1 MSFTSPMAI
10 FIYALVVFLLIGI
23 IAALI
28 IVKEYKNTNTVLIKE
43 KKSKKTLDV
52 YGIGQ
57 SAANEAKSNNRNIE
71 RFSELLTLDDNE
83 KTISEVT
90 YDEVKSLQEFTD
102 DFRNF
107 CAYEKKLF
115 YTVDD
120 VRAFIAN
127 LATSK
132 IMVLQGM
139 SGTGKTSIALAFED
153 FIGNQTTVIAV
164 QPMWKERSDMVGYF
178 NEFTKKF
185 NETPLLKELYRS
197 NFTDQIFIIVLDE
210 MNIARI
216 EYYFAE
222 FLSLLEYPNV
232 DQRTL
237 EITNDTWPKDPKK
250 LKEGRILIKP
260 NVYFLGTANND
271 ESTFSISDKV
281 YDRAMILNLDK
292 KAESFEGVPTRRVR
306 ISNTNFENLVNNAV
320 SVYTNYDELDKKI
333 DLINTILIENF
344 EITFGNRMVNQIRT
358 YVPVYIACGG
368 KEEDAFDDFIAKK
381 ILRKL
386 EGKDALKVSNKVD
399 NTIDQIDAQFGK
411 DNMKRSKEYLKSFK
425 IKG

>member
-1 MSFTSPMAI
+1 M
-10 FIYALVVFLLIGI
+10 L
-23 IAALI
+23 
-28 IVKEYKNTNTVLIKE
+28 KNIKIPIQ

-57 SAANEAKSNNRNIE
+57 SAANESKSNNRNIE

-197 NFTDQIFIIVLDE
+197 NFTDQIFIIVLD
-210 MNIARI
+210 
-216 EYYFAE
+216 
-222 FLSLLEYPNV
+222 LKSL
-232 DQRTL
+232 
-237 EITNDTWPKDPKK
+237 
-250 LKEGRILIKP
+250 
-260 NVYFLGTANND
+260 
-271 ESTFSISDKV
+271 
-281 YDRAMILNLDK
+281 MIL
-292 KAESFEGVPTRRVR
+292 G
-306 ISNTNFENLVNNAV
+306 
-320 SVYTNYDELDKKI
+320 
-333 DLINTILIENF
+333 
-344 EITFGNRMVNQIRT
+344 Q
-358 YVPVYIACGG
+358 
-368 KEEDAFDDFIAKK
+368 K
-381 ILRKL
+381 ILK
-386 EGKDALKVSNKVD
+386 N
-399 NTIDQIDAQFGK
+399 
-411 DNMKRSKEYLKSFK
+411 
-425 IKG
+425 

>member
-185 NETPLLKELYRS
+185 N
-197 NFTDQIFIIVLDE
+197 
-210 MNIARI
+210 
-216 EYYFAE
+216 
-222 FLSLLEYPNV
+222 
-232 DQRTL
+232 
-237 EITNDTWPKDPKK
+237 
-250 LKEGRILIKP
+250 
-260 NVYFLGTANND
+260 
-271 ESTFSISDKV
+271 
-281 YDRAMILNLDK
+281 
-292 KAESFEGVPTRRVR
+292 
-306 ISNTNFENLVNNAV
+306 
-320 SVYTNYDELDKKI
+320 
-333 DLINTILIENF
+333 
-344 EITFGNRMVNQIRT
+344 
-358 YVPVYIACGG
+358 
-368 KEEDAFDDFIAKK
+368 
-381 ILRKL
+381 
-386 EGKDALKVSNKVD
+386 
-399 NTIDQIDAQFGK
+399 
-411 DNMKRSKEYLKSFK
+411 
-425 IKG
+425 